1 MWEKANILVC
11 TDFTPYSDHAL
22 RAAEVIRKKNN
33 ATLHALH
40 VTEYPVEWNGSVSND
55 LLPHYLDDR
64 FDIELFNL
72 SNQKL
77 EQQIKDNGVHCQR
90 HVSMGVAY
98 SVIHQFIREKNINLL
113 IMGYK
118 GKESSPFHL
127 GSLAE
132 KMVASTSIPVLV
144 IKGPFAVRKVAAL
157 FDPANPADEVVKIA
171 EELARFFSAKLAV
184 VSLFKDIVSRF
195 VGIGKLGFSTKILS
209 LTADERLEIID
220 SIKKHIKNVLPE
232 NTYAEIHVETSVEK
246 KLAYHL
252 NSILIADHTD
262 LAVMKRHHGDFLESM
277 LIGSETRRMLE
288 LFERNLLILV

>member
-1 MWEKANILVC
+1 MWEKSNILIC
-11 TDFTPYSDHAL
+11 TDFTLYSDQAL

-72 SNQKL
+72 SKDKL
-77 EQQIKDNGVHCQR
+77 DQQIKDNDIHCQG

-98 SVIHQFIREKNINLL
+98 SVIHQFIRDNNINLL

-132 KMVASTSIPVLV
+132 KMVASTSIPILV
-144 IKGPFAVRKVAAL
+144 VKGPFVIRKIAAL
-157 FDPANPADEVVKIA
+157 FDPANPADEIVKTA
-171 EELARFFSAKLAV
+171 EELGRFFSAKLAV

-195 VGIGKLGFSTKILS
+195 VGIGKLGFSTKVLS
-209 LTADERLEIID
+209 LTADERQEITD
-220 SIKKHIKNVLPE
+220 SIKKHIKNLLSE
-232 NTYAEIHVETSVEK
+232 NTHAEIKVETSVEK

-252 NSILIADHTD
+252 NSILTADHTD

-277 LIGSETRRMLE
+277 LIGSETRRLLE